1 MVIVMFKRIELC
13 LENRSGLAYRLPMMH
28 KHCVTLGSVHGG
40 SFVKGKLDIKL
51 VDVDGK

>member
-1 MVIVMFKRIELC
+1 MVIVMLRRIELC

-28 KHCVTLGSVHGG
+28 KHCVALVPACMG

-51 VDVDGK
+51 VTVDVK